1 MAVNFG
7 LLQPA
12 QPVSA
17 FFQGQQ
23 DVRREADQNM
33 LRQMQAEKQQ
43 FERENMLAQ
52 RAERLAM
59 AADRQAMTQDR
70 AAKAAQAAQRQQ
82 FLAGLGAKM
91 AEGGYKLDRPT
102 LGQVLQ
108 FGMQTGEDSLIKLAT
123 EGMRA
128 LDEEEVY
135 AREATRFGLPGAAAP
150 AAGEPANALAA
161 PAAAGITRE
170 TVQNMMAS
178 PNARIREQAKAL
190 AQTLPKEEAT
200 PSDVAAMKALGFPL
214 TAAGYAQFRDAQ
226 RQERLLSPEE
236 EAQKTRIALASR
248 PPPQPREAKDD
259 PRTIV
264 AFRETDAAGNVT
276 LLNKFGQ
283 IITPTAPVKGKPSA
297 TFEKTTAQRK
307 QLGLDLDRAITE
319 LTDATKKG
327 GLIDQSTGSGAGRLV
342 DIGAGFVGQATPGA
356 IAGGKLAPIAD
367 LVLKM
372 VPRFEGPQSDKD
384 TTSYKEAAG
393 QLANTALP
401 NAIRKQAGLEILRL
415 MKERKGQFVSAEMAA
430 EGTEAASA
438 APAGGGNF
446 PAPPAAA
453 IDALRRGQGTDA
465 QFDAIFGPGAAAR
478 ARGR

>member
-1 MAVNFG
+1 MALNFG
-7 LLQPA
+7 ILSQVP
-12 QPVSA
+12 S
-17 FFQGQQ
+17 FGQQ
-23 DVRREADQNM
+23 FAAGQQAAQAQQERNM
-33 LRQMQAEKQQ
+33 LRQAQAEQMQ
-43 FERENMLAQ
+43 FQRENMLAQ
-52 RAERLAM
+52 RE
-59 AADRQAMTQDR
+59 DR
-70 AAKAAQAAQRQQ
+70 AALTQERQARQARAAQRQQ
-82 FLAGLGAKM
+82 FLTGA
-91 AEGGYKLDRPT
+91 AEALAQGGNNLDRPT
-102 LGQVLQ
+102 LMKVLQ
-108 FGMQTGEDSLIKLAT
+108 SGVQAEEPSLIQFARESLK
-123 EGMRA
+123 A
-128 LDEEEVY
+128 LDEEELY
-135 AREATRFGLPGAAAP
+135 QRESQRLSVAPGAP
-150 AAGEPANALAA
+150 ATPE
-161 PAAAGITRE
+161 E
-170 TVQNMMAS
+170 VQNRLRS
-178 PNARIREQAKAL
+178 PSSRMREQGKAL
-190 AQTLPKEEAT
+190 LPTLPT
-200 PSDVAAMKALGFPL
+200 PEKPVVVGGNLVSPTGQVLFTAQEKPRASQLL
-214 TAAGYAQFRDAQ
+214 T
-226 RQERLLSPEE
+226 PEE

-259 PRTIV
+259 PRAVV

-283 IITPTAPVKGKPSA
+283 VITPTAPVKGKPSA

-465 QFDAIFGPGAAAR
+465 QFDAIFGPGAAVR

>member
-12 QPVSA
+12 QAASA

-23 DVRREADQNM
+23 DVQREAEQNM
-33 LRQMQAEKQQ
+33 LRQQQAEQMQ
-43 FERENMLAQ
+43 FQRENMAAQ

-59 AADRQAMTQDR
+59 AADRQAMTQER

-170 TVQNMMAS
+170 TVQNMMIS
-178 PNARIREQAKAL
+178 PSARIREQGKAL

-236 EAQKTRIALASR
+236 EAQRVRIARESR
-248 PPPQPREAKDD
+248 PLPQPREPKEPPAPIPVVDPATGQVKYVPRDQAVGMTPPQFMESLTPKERQSREAKFPQATSAVKTFETTSNTLIKDLETLAKHPGLSSITGIAAGRLPGITSAGREAEALFD
-259 PRTIV
+259 KISARGGFQELQNMRQASPTGGALGNVSNQEGAQLRQ
-264 AFRETDAAGNVT
+264 AFAALDRRQDAASVRKAIADAINQIRASQQTIKEAYDMTYEYKQGGGAAPAPASPNIDA
-276 LLNKFGQ
+276 LLNK
-283 IITPTAPVKGKPSA
+283 
-297 TFEKTTAQRK
+297 
-307 QLGLDLDRAITE
+307 
-319 LTDATKKG
+319 
-327 GLIDQSTGSGAGRLV
+327 
-342 DIGAGFVGQATPGA
+342 
-356 IAGGKLAPIAD
+356 
-367 LVLKM
+367 
-372 VPRFEGPQSDKD
+372 
-384 TTSYKEAAG
+384 YK
-393 QLANTALP
+393 
-401 NAIRKQAGLEILRL
+401 
-415 MKERKGQFVSAEMAA
+415 
-430 EGTEAASA
+430 
-438 APAGGGNF
+438 
-446 PAPPAAA
+446 
-453 IDALRRGQGTDA
+453 
-465 QFDAIFGPGAAAR
+465 
-478 ARGR
+478 

>member
-1 MAVNFG
+1 MALNFG
-7 LLQPA
+7 ILSQVP
-12 QPVSA
+12 S
-17 FFQGQQ
+17 FGQQ
-23 DVRREADQNM
+23 FMAGQQAAQAQQERNM
-33 LRQMQAEKQQ
+33 LRQAQAEQMQ
-43 FERENMLAQ
+43 FQRENMLAQ
-52 RAERLAM
+52 RE
-59 AADRQAMTQDR
+59 DR
-70 AAKAAQAAQRQQ
+70 AAVTQERQARQARAAQRQQ
-82 FLAGLGAKM
+82 FLTGA
-91 AEGGYKLDRPT
+91 AEALAQGGNNLDRPT
-102 LGQVLQ
+102 LMKVLQ
-108 FGMQTGEDSLIKLAT
+108 SGVQAEEPSLIQFARESLK
-123 EGMRA
+123 A
-128 LDEEEVY
+128 LDEEELY
-135 AREATRFGLPGAAAP
+135 QRESQRLSAAPGAAP
-150 AAGEPANALAA
+150 
-161 PAAAGITRE
+161 TRE
-170 TVQNMMAS
+170 EVLNMLRS
-178 PNARIREQAKAL
+178 PSPRMREQGKAL
-190 AQTLPKEEAT
+190 LPTLPT
-200 PSDVAAMKALGFPL
+200 PEKPMVVGGNLVSPTGQVLFTSPEKPRASQLL
-214 TAAGYAQFRDAQ
+214 T
-226 RQERLLSPEE
+226 PEE

-259 PRTIV
+259 PRAVV

-283 IITPTAPVKGKPSA
+283 VITPTAPVKGKPSA

-465 QFDAIFGPGAAAR
+465 QFDAIFGPGAAVR

>member
-1 MAVNFG
+1 LG
-7 LLQPA
+7 K
-12 QPVSA
+12 VSA
-17 FFQGQQ
+17 LF
-23 DVRREADQNM
+23 EQNNTP
-33 LRQMQAEKQQ
+33 L
-43 FERENMLAQ
+43 N
-52 RAERLAM
+52 
-59 AADRQAMTQDR
+59 
-70 AAKAAQAAQRQQ
+70 
-82 FLAGLGAKM
+82 
-91 AEGGYKLDRPT
+91 
-102 LGQVLQ
+102 
-108 FGMQTGEDSLIKLAT
+108 LAT
-123 EGMRA
+123 ARQGLAFAIKSRDPNAIQMMTKTVQA
-128 LDEEEVY
+128 LEEKESY
-135 AREATRFGLPGAAAP
+135 TAEAARLGLPGAAAP
-150 AAGEPANALAA
+150 VTPANALAA
-161 PAAAGITRE
+161 PPAAAAPAGITRE
-170 TVQNMMAS
+170 MAQRMILS
-178 PNARIREQAKAL
+178 PDPRIREQGKAL
-190 AQTLPKEEAT
+190 LPSLEKPEKPQTYT
-200 PSDVAAMKALGFPL
+200 PSADMQGYELAKSEGFKGTFFDYKRQL
-214 TAAGYAQFRDAQ
+214 AEAG
-226 RQERLLSPEE
+226 
-236 EAQKTRIALASR
+236 R

-259 PRTIV
+259 PRAVV

-283 IITPTAPVKGKPSA
+283 VITPTAPVKGKPSA

>member
-23 DVRREADQNM
+23 DVRQQADQNT
-33 LRQMQAEKQQ
+33 LRQMQAE
-43 FERENMLAQ
+43 NMLAQ
-52 RAERLAM
+52 REERAALT
-59 AADRQAMTQDR
+59 ADRR
-70 AAKAAQAAQRQQ
+70 AKTEAAAQRQQ
-82 FLAGLGAKM
+82 FLTGLSAKM

-102 LGQVLQ
+102 LGQMLQ

-128 LDEEEVY
+128 LDEEDLY

-161 PAAAGITRE
+161 PAGVTRD
-170 TVQNMMAS
+170 TVLNMLTS
-178 PNARIREQAKAL
+178 PSARIREQGKAL

-214 TAAGYAQFRDAQ
+214 TQEGYEQFRAAQ
-226 RQERLLSPEE
+226 RQERMLSPEE
-236 EAQKTRIALASR
+236 EQQRIRIALASR
-248 PPPQPREAKDD
+248 PPAPPRED
-259 PRTIV
+259 PRAIV

-276 LLNKFGQ
+276 LINRFGEV
-283 IITPTAPVKGKPSA
+283 ITPSAPVKGKPSA

-307 QLGLDLDRAITE
+307 QLNLDLDRAIVE
-319 LTDATKKG
+319 LTNATKKG

-342 DIGAGFVGQATPGA
+342 DIGAGFIGQATPGA
-356 IAGGKLAPIAD
+356 IAGGKIAPIAD

-393 QLANTALP
+393 QLADTKLP
-401 NAIRKQAGLEILRL
+401 NEIRKQAGLEILRL
-415 MKERKGQFVSAEMAA
+415 MKERKNQFVTSDMAA
-430 EGTEAASA
+430 EGTSAGGA
-438 APAGGGNF
+438 APKSGVDNNN
-446 PAPPAAA
+446 P
-453 IDALRRGQGTDA
+453 LLK
-465 QFDAIFGPGAAAR
+465 
-478 ARGR
+478 

>member
-1 MAVNFG
+1 MALNFG
-7 LLQPA
+7 ILSQVP
-12 QPVSA
+12 S
-17 FFQGQQ
+17 FGQQ
-23 DVRREADQNM
+23 FMAGQQAAQAQQERNM
-33 LRQMQAEKQQ
+33 LRQAQAEQMQ
-43 FERENMLAQ
+43 FQRENMLAQ
-52 RAERLAM
+52 RGERMAM
-59 AADRQAMTQDR
+59 AADREEQTRARR
-70 AAKAAQAAQRQQ
+70 AAALRQAEADEY
-82 FLAGLGAKM
+82 LGKVSALF
-91 AEGGYKLDRPT
+91 EQNNTPLN
-102 LGQVLQ
+102 
-108 FGMQTGEDSLIKLAT
+108 LAT
-123 EGMRA
+123 ARQGLAFAIKSRDPNAIQMMTKTVQA
-128 LDEEEVY
+128 LEEKESY
-135 AREATRFGLPGAAAP
+135 TAEAARLGLPGAAAP
-150 AAGEPANALAA
+150 VTPANALAA
-161 PAAAGITRE
+161 PPAAAAPAGITRE
-170 TVQNMMAS
+170 MAQRMILS
-178 PNARIREQAKAL
+178 PDPRIREQGKAL
-190 AQTLPKEEAT
+190 LPSLEKPEKPQTYT
-200 PSDVAAMKALGFPL
+200 PSADMQGYELAKSEGFKGTFFDYKRQL
-214 TAAGYAQFRDAQ
+214 AEAG
-226 RQERLLSPEE
+226 
-236 EAQKTRIALASR
+236 R

-259 PRTIV
+259 PRAVV

-283 IITPTAPVKGKPSA
+283 VITPTAPVKGKPSA

>member
-1 MAVNFG
+1 M
-7 LLQPA
+7 QMR
-12 QPVSA
+12 Q
-17 FFQGQQ
+17 
-23 DVRREADQNM
+23 ADAERNM
-33 LRQMQAEKQQ
+33 LRQAQVEQMAMQ
-43 FERENMLAQ
+43 RENMLAQ
-52 RAERLAM
+52 RGERQAM
-59 AADRQAMTQDR
+59 AADREAQAQTRR
-70 AAKAAQAAQRQQ
+70 AAAVRQAEADEYLGKVSALFEQNNTPLNMATARQG
-82 FLAGLGAKM
+82 LAFAIKSRDPNAIQMMTKTVQALEEKESYT
-91 AEGGYKLDRPT
+91 AEANRL
-102 LGQVLQ
+102 
-108 FGMQTGEDSLIKLAT
+108 
-123 EGMRA
+123 
-128 LDEEEVY
+128 
-135 AREATRFGLPGAAAP
+135 GLPGAAAP
-150 AAGEPANALAA
+150 VAPANALAA
-161 PAAAGITRE
+161 PPAAAAPAGITRE
-170 TVQNMMAS
+170 MAQQMILS
-178 PNARIREQAKAL
+178 PDPRIREQGKAL
-190 AQTLPKEEAT
+190 VSTLPKELT
-200 PSDVAAMKALGFPL
+200 PRSSQLL
-214 TAAGYAQFRDAQ
+214 T
-226 RQERLLSPEE
+226 PEE

-259 PRTIV
+259 PRAVV

-283 IITPTAPVKGKPSA
+283 VITPIAPVKGKPSA